1 MFKWHKS
8 TTFRKESILKPWLE
22 EKLEKTLEKPNKR
35 QSLDLQEQV
44 YSFQLEEST
53 DIWRAEAL
61 QLEGNK
67 IFDRTEK
74 RKF

>member
-1 MFKWHKS
+1 M
-8 TTFRKESILKPWLE
+8 FRKESILKLWLE

-61 QLEGNK
+61 QVEGNK
-67 IFDRTEK
+67 IFDRTKK

>member
-1 MFKWHKS
+1 MFREK
-8 TTFRKESILKPWLE
+8 SILKPWLE
-22 EKLEKTLEKPNKR
+22 EKLEKTLERPNKR

-61 QLEGNK
+61 QVEGNK

-74 RKF
+74 CKF

>member
-1 MFKWHKS
+1 MFREK
-8 TTFRKESILKPWLE
+8 SILKLWLE

-53 DIWRAEAL
+53 DI
-61 QLEGNK
+61 
-67 IFDRTEK
+67 
-74 RKF
+74 

>member
-1 MFKWHKS
+1 MF
-8 TTFRKESILKPWLE
+8 REESILKPWLE

-44 YSFQLEEST
+44 YSFQSEEST